1 MPELEPPPEAP
12 PEPEPKQGV
21 SMQKALPSVLTAW
34 GRLVQRQVE
43 RRWRV
48 PAGVFIDPDNNDVII
63 AFWVN
68 REGRLLGEP
77 KIIKEASDP
86 VIAKSAV
93 QAIKAAQ
100 PFANL
105 PDAFRAPEVEIV
117 YTFVPKR

>member
-1 MPELEPPPEAP
+1 MPELEPPQEPPPEAP
-12 PEPEPKQGV
+12 PKPKPKEGV
-21 SMQKALPSVLTAW
+21 SMQQALPSVLTAW

-93 QAIKAAQ
+93 AAMRG
-100 PFANL
+100 
-105 PDAFRAPEVEIV
+105 DWHRD
-117 YTFVPKR
+117 